1 MNYEIISHI
10 SYNMMYHEKRE
21 EIMKIIYET
30 ISREINGEKNMEE
43 IWNSYFE
50 VNLMKYLQNWNH
62 MYFYGPTKVLPL
74 NLPPR
79 DASTRYPGPMEGPNI

>member
-1 MNYEIISHI
+1 
-10 SYNMMYHEKRE
+10 
-21 EIMKIIYET
+21 
-30 ISREINGEKNMEE
+30 MEE

-50 VNLMKYLQNWNH
+50 VNLIKYLQNWNH

>member
-1 MNYEIISHI
+1 
-10 SYNMMYHEKRE
+10 MMYHEKRE

-30 ISREINGEKNMEE
+30 ISREINGEKTWKRYG
-43 IWNSYFE
+43 IATSKS
-50 VNLMKYLQNWNH
+50 NLMKYLQNWNH
-62 MYFYGPTKVLPL
+62 MYFYGLTKVLPL